1 MSFFG
6 MRLFMLSV
14 VFMVCGFG
22 SSGELFW
29 LNYLKHRKN
38 IFLMQDDV
46 EQNFYLCNN
55 NNDL

>member
-6 MRLFMLSV
+6 MRFFMLSV
-14 VFMVCGFG
+14 VFMVCGSG

-46 EQNFYLCNN
+46 KQNFYLCNN

>member
-1 MSFFG
+1 
-6 MRLFMLSV
+6 MRFFMLSV

-46 EQNFYLCNN
+46 KQNFYLCNN

>member
-14 VFMVCGFG
+14 VFLVYGFG
-22 SSGELFW
+22 SSGEPFW

-46 EQNFYLCNN
+46 KQNIYLCNN

>member
-14 VFMVCGFG
+14 VFLVYGFG

-46 EQNFYLCNN
+46 KQNFYLCNN